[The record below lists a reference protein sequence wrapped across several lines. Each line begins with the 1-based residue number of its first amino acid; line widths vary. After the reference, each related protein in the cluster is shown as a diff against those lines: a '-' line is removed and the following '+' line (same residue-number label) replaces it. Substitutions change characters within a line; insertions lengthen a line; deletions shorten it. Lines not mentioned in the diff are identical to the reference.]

1 MYVKI
6 PKKDI
11 ERMEI
16 VKTDCK
22 LTLAQ
27 VVARYKPDYAI
38 NGGLYSMK
46 TGIVS
51 KIPLRINGKTI
62 ATSTDGYWMLGWNTG
77 SDIHMIH
84 SNMMDLCKYAVACST
99 MLKDG
104 ANTIFKF
111 TAAQGGT
118 RGRTGIGV
126 DPDNLHL
133 LVTTDKNGAMS
144 PYALRNEMKQNGAK
158 DAIMLDAGGSS
169 QMYAKGK
176 YYQDEKRKVS
186 YWILVW
192 TKKTVTTDPTEIAQ
206 KQPLKTASQCPFKEP
221 THTVKI
227 GTVGES
233 AKWVQWY
240 LKASVA
246 PELTVDG
253 TFYLKTRNAVIEFQ
267 KKYGLVA
274 DGMVGPATRAKMKE
288 IVKS

>member
-27 VVARYKPDYAI
+27 VVAKYEPDYAI
-38 NGGLYSMK
+38 NGGLYNMR
-46 TGIVS
+46 TGRVNP
-51 KIPLRINGKTI
+51 IPLRINGKTI
-62 ATSTDGYWMLGWNTG
+62 ATSKNGYWMLAWNTG
-77 SDIHMIH
+77 SDIRMIH
-84 SNMMDLCKYAVACST
+84 SNLMENSKYAVACST

-104 ANTIFKF
+104 ANSIFTF

-126 DPDNLHL
+126 DKDNLHL
-133 LVTTDKNGAMS
+133 LVTTDTNGAMS
-144 PYALRNEMKQNGAK
+144 PYALRDKMKENGAK

-176 YYQDEKRKVS
+176 YYQAEKRKVS

-192 TKKTVTTDPTEIAQ
+192 TKKATVAEPPKTTSE
-206 KQPLKTASQCPFKEP
+206 CPFKEP
-221 THTVKI
+221 TRTIKI
-227 GTVGES
+227 GAVGES
-233 AKWVQWY
+233 VKWIQWY
-240 LKASVA
+240 LKASTA
-246 PELTVDG
+246 PEMVVDG
-253 TFYLKTRNAVIEFQ
+253 TFYTKTRTAVIEFQ
-267 KKYGLVA
+267 KKYGLVT
-274 DGMVGPATRAKMKE
+274 DGIVGPATRTKMKE
-288 IVKS
+288 VVK

>member
-27 VVARYKPDYAI
+27 VVAKYKPDYAI
-38 NGGLYSMK
+38 NGGLYNMR
-46 TGIVS
+46 TGRVNP
-51 KIPLRINGKTI
+51 IPLRINGKTI
-62 ATSTDGYWMLGWNTG
+62 ATSTDGYWMFGWNEG
-77 SDIHMIH
+77 PDIHMIH
-84 SNMMDLCKYAVACST
+84 SNAMDHWKYVLACST

-133 LVTTDKNGAMS
+133 LVTTDTNGAIS
-144 PYALRNEMKQNGAK
+144 PYELRDKMKQNGAK

-176 YYQDEKRKVS
+176 YYQAEKRKVS

-192 TKKTVTTDPTEIAQ
+192 TKKATVAEPPKTTS
-206 KQPLKTASQCPFKEP
+206 KCPFKEP
-221 THTVKI
+221 TRTIKI
-227 GTVGES
+227 GAVGES
-233 AKWVQWY
+233 VKWIQWH
-240 LKASVA
+240 LKASTA
-246 PELTVDG
+246 PEMVVDG
-253 TFYLKTRNAVIEFQ
+253 TFYTKTRTAVIEFQ

-274 DGMVGPATRAKMKE
+274 DGIVGPATRTKMKE
-288 IVKS
+288 VAK

>member
-6 PKKDI
+6 PKKDLKRI
-11 ERMEI
+11 EI
-16 VKTDCK
+16 IKTDCK
-22 LTLAQ
+22 MTLRQ
-27 VVARYKPDYAI
+27 VVAKYKPDYAI

-46 TGIVS
+46 TGRVS

-62 ATSTDGYWMLGWNTG
+62 ATSKDGYWMFGWNEG
-77 SDIHMIH
+77 PDIHMIH
-84 SNMMDLCKYAVACST
+84 SNAMDHWKYALACST

-111 TAAQGGT
+111 TSEQDGT

-133 LVTTDKNGAMS
+133 LVTTDTNGAMS
-144 PYALRNEMKQNGAK
+144 PYALRDKMKQNGAK

-169 QMYAKGK
+169 QMYANGK
-176 YYQDEKRKVS
+176 YYYSEARKVS
-186 YWILVW
+186 YWVLVW
-192 TKKTVTTDPTEIAQ
+192 MKETTKTE
-206 KQPLKTASQCPFKEP
+206 PPKTATQCPFKEP
-221 THTVKI
+221 TRTVKI

>member
-27 VVARYKPDYAI
+27 VVAKYEPDYVI
-38 NGGLYSMK
+38 NGGLYNMR
-46 TGIVS
+46 TGRVNP
-51 KIPLRINGKTI
+51 IPLRINGKTI
-62 ATSTDGYWMLGWNTG
+62 ATSKNGYWMLAWNTG
-77 SDIHMIH
+77 SDIRMIH
-84 SNMMDLCKYAVACST
+84 SSLMENSKYAVAFST

-104 ANTIFKF
+104 ANSIFTF

-126 DPDNLHL
+126 DKDNLHL
-133 LVTTDKNGAMS
+133 LVTTDTNGAMS
-144 PYALRNEMKQNGAK
+144 PYALRDKMKENGAK

-176 YYQDEKRKVS
+176 YYQAEKRKVS

-192 TKKTVTTDPTEIAQ
+192 TKKSTVAEPQ
-206 KQPLKTASQCPFKEP
+206 KNTSDCPFKES
-221 THTVKI
+221 TRTIKI
-227 GTVGES
+227 GAVGES
-233 AKWVQWY
+233 VKWIQWH
-240 LKASVA
+240 LKASTASEMV
-246 PELTVDG
+246 VDG
-253 TFYLKTRNAVIEFQ
+253 TFYTKTRTAVIEFQ
-267 KKYGLVA
+267 KKYGLVT
-274 DGMVGPATRAKMKE
+274 DGIVGPATRTKMKE
-288 IVKS
+288 VVK

>member
-1 MYVKI
+1 M
-6 PKKDI
+6 
-11 ERMEI
+11 
-16 VKTDCK
+16 
-22 LTLAQ
+22 TLKQ
-27 VVARYKPDYAI
+27 VVAKYKPDYAI

-46 TGIVS
+46 TGRVS

-62 ATSTDGYWMLGWNTG
+62 ATSKDGYWMLGWNEG
-77 SDIHMIH
+77 PDIHMIH
-84 SNMMDLCKYAVACST
+84 SNAMDHWKYALACST

-111 TAAQGGT
+111 TSEQGGT

-133 LVTTDKNGAMS
+133 LVTTDTNGAIS
-144 PYALRNEMKQNGAK
+144 PYELRDKMKQNGAK

-169 QMYAKGK
+169 QMYANGK
-176 YYQDEKRKVS
+176 YYYSEARKVS
-186 YWILVW
+186 YWVLVW
-192 TKKTVTTDPTEIAQ
+192 TKETTKTEP
-206 KQPLKTASQCPFKEP
+206 PKTATQCPFKEP

-246 PELTVDG
+246 PEMVVDG
-253 TFYLKTRNAVIEFQ
+253 TFYTKTRTAVIEFQ

-288 IVKS
+288 IVK

>member
-38 NGGLYSMK
+38 NGGLYNMR
-46 TGIVS
+46 TGRVNP
-51 KIPLRINGKTI
+51 IPLRINWKTI
-62 ATSTDGYWMLGWNTG
+62 ATSTDGYWMLAWNNG
-77 SDIHMIH
+77 SDIRMIH
-84 SNMMDLCKYAVACST
+84 SSMMENSKYAVACST

-104 ANTIFKF
+104 ANSVFTF

-126 DPDNLHL
+126 DKDNLHL
-133 LVTTDKNGAMS
+133 LVTTDTNGAMS
-144 PYALRNEMKQNGAK
+144 PYALRDKMKENGAK

-176 YYQDEKRKVS
+176 YYQAEKRKVS

-192 TKKTVTTDPTEIAQ
+192 TKKATVAEPPKTTSE
-206 KQPLKTASQCPFKEP
+206 CPFKEP
-221 THTVKI
+221 TRTIKI
-227 GTVGES
+227 GAVGES
-233 AKWVQWY
+233 VKWIQWH
-240 LKASVA
+240 LKASTA
-246 PELTVDG
+246 PEMVVDG
-253 TFYLKTRNAVIEFQ
+253 TFYTKTRTAVIEFQ

-274 DGMVGPATRAKMKE
+274 DGIVGPATRTKMKE
-288 IVKS
+288 VAK

>member
-27 VVARYKPDYAI
+27 VVTKYKPDYAI
-38 NGGLYSMK
+38 NGGLYNMR
-46 TGIVS
+46 TGRVNP
-51 KIPLRINGKTI
+51 IPLRINGKTI
-62 ATSTDGYWMLGWNTG
+62 ATSKDGYWMLAWNTG
-77 SDIHMIH
+77 SDIRMIH
-84 SNMMDLCKYAVACST
+84 SSLMENSKYAVACST

-104 ANTIFKF
+104 ANSIFTF

-126 DPDNLHL
+126 DKDNLHL
-133 LVTTDKNGAMS
+133 LVTTDTNGAMS
-144 PYALRNEMKQNGAK
+144 PYALRDKMKENGTK

-169 QMYAKGK
+169 QMYAKGE
-176 YYQDEKRKVS
+176 YYQAEKRKVS

-192 TKKTVTTDPTEIAQ
+192 TKKATVAVPPKTTSE
-206 KQPLKTASQCPFKEP
+206 CPFKEP
-221 THTVKI
+221 TRTIKI
-227 GTVGES
+227 GAVGES
-233 AKWVQWY
+233 VKWIQWH
-240 LKASVA
+240 LKASTA
-246 PELTVDG
+246 PEMVVDG
-253 TFYLKTRNAVIEFQ
+253 TFYTKTRTAVIEFQ

-274 DGMVGPATRAKMKE
+274 DGIVGPATRSKMKE
-288 IVKS
+288 VVK

>member
-11 ERMEI
+11 ERMVI
-16 VKTDCK
+16 LKTDCK

-27 VVARYKPDYAI
+27 VVAKYEPDYAI
-38 NGGLYSMK
+38 NGGLYNMR
-46 TGIVS
+46 TGRVNP
-51 KIPLRINGKTI
+51 IPLRINGKTI
-62 ATSTDGYWMLGWNTG
+62 ATSKNGYWMLAWNTG
-77 SDIHMIH
+77 SDIRMIH
-84 SNMMDLCKYAVACST
+84 SNLMENSKYAVACST

-104 ANTIFKF
+104 ANSIFTF

-126 DPDNLHL
+126 DKDNLHL
-133 LVTTDKNGAMS
+133 LVTTDTNGAMS
-144 PYALRNEMKQNGAK
+144 PYALRDKMKENGAK

-176 YYQDEKRKVS
+176 YYQAEKRKVS

-192 TKKTVTTDPTEIAQ
+192 TKKSAVSEAPKNTSE
-206 KQPLKTASQCPFKEP
+206 CPFKEP

-246 PELTVDG
+246 PEMAVDG
-253 TFYLKTRNAVIEFQ
+253 MFYTKTRSAVVEFQ

-288 IVKS
+288 VLK

>member
-16 VKTDCK
+16 VKTYCN

-27 VVARYKPDYAI
+27 VVAKYEPDYAI
-38 NGGLYSMK
+38 NGGLYNMR
-46 TGIVS
+46 TGRVNP
-51 KIPLRINGKTI
+51 IPLRINGKTI
-62 ATSTDGYWMLGWNTG
+62 ATSKNGYWMLAWNTG
-77 SDIHMIH
+77 SDIRLIH
-84 SNMMDLCKYAVACST
+84 SNLMENSKYAVACST

-104 ANTIFKF
+104 ANSIFTF

-126 DPDNLHL
+126 DKDNLHL
-133 LVTTDKNGAMS
+133 LVTTDTNGAMS
-144 PYALRNEMKQNGAK
+144 PYALRDKMKENGAK

-176 YYQDEKRKVS
+176 YYQAEKRKVS

-192 TKKTVTTDPTEIAQ
+192 TKKATVAEP
-206 KQPLKTASQCPFKEP
+206 PKTASQCPFKEP
-221 THTVKI
+221 ARTIKI
-227 GTVGES
+227 GAVGES
-233 AKWVQWY
+233 VKWIQWH
-240 LKASVA
+240 LKASTA
-246 PELTVDG
+246 PEMVVDG
-253 TFYLKTRNAVIEFQ
+253 TFYTKTRTAVIEFQ

-274 DGMVGPATRAKMKE
+274 DGIVGPATRTKMKE
-288 IVKS
+288 VVK

>member
-27 VVARYKPDYAI
+27 VVAKYKPDYAI
-38 NGGLYSMK
+38 NGGLYNMR
-46 TGIVS
+46 TGRVNP
-51 KIPLRINGKTI
+51 IPLRINGKTI
-62 ATSTDGYWMLGWNTG
+62 ATSKNGYWMLAWNTG
-77 SDIHMIH
+77 SDIRMIH
-84 SNMMDLCKYAVACST
+84 SNLMENSKSAVACST

-104 ANTIFKF
+104 ANSIFTF

-126 DPDNLHL
+126 DKDNLHL
-133 LVTTDKNGAMS
+133 LVTTDTNGAMS
-144 PYALRNEMKQNGAK
+144 PYALRDKMKENGAK

-176 YYQDEKRKVS
+176 YYQAEKRKVS

-192 TKKTVTTDPTEIAQ
+192 TKRATVAEPPKNTSE
-206 KQPLKTASQCPFKEP
+206 CPFKEP
-221 THTVKI
+221 TKTIKI
-227 GTVGES
+227 GAVGES
-233 AKWVQWY
+233 VKWIQWH
-240 LKASVA
+240 LKASTA
-246 PELTVDG
+246 PEMVVDG
-253 TFYLKTRNAVIEFQ
+253 TFYTKTRTAVIEFQ
-267 KKYGLVA
+267 KKYGLVT
-274 DGMVGPATRAKMKE
+274 DGIVGPTTRTKMKE
-288 IVKS
+288 VAK

>member
-6 PKKDI
+6 QKKDI
-11 ERMEI
+11 KRIEI

-22 LTLAQ
+22 MTLRQ
-27 VVARYKPDYAI
+27 VVAKYKPDYAI

-46 TGIVS
+46 TGRVS

-62 ATSTDGYWMLGWNTG
+62 ATSKDGYWMLGWNEG
-77 SDIHMIH
+77 PDIHMIH
-84 SNMMDLCKYAVACST
+84 SNAMDHWKYALACST

-111 TAAQGGT
+111 TSEQGGT

-133 LVTTDKNGAMS
+133 LVTTDTNGAIS
-144 PYALRNEMKQNGAK
+144 PYELRDKMKQNGAK

-169 QMYAKGK
+169 QMYANGK
-176 YYQDEKRKVS
+176 YYYSEARKVS
-186 YWILVW
+186 YWVLVW
-192 TKKTVTTDPTEIAQ
+192 MKETTKTEPPKTFT
-206 KQPLKTASQCPFKEP
+206 QCPFKEP

-246 PELTVDG
+246 PEMVVDG
-253 TFYLKTRNAVIEFQ
+253 TFYTKTRTAVIESQ
-267 KKYGLVA
+267 KKYGLVS

-288 IVKS
+288 IVK

>member
-22 LTLAQ
+22 LALTQ
-27 VVARYKPDYAI
+27 VVAKYKPDYAI
-38 NGGLYSMK
+38 NGGLYNMR
-46 TGIVS
+46 TGRVN

-77 SDIHMIH
+77 SDVRMIH
-84 SNMMDLCKYAVACST
+84 SNTMDHCRYAVACST

-104 ANTIFKF
+104 ANSIFTF

-126 DPDNLHL
+126 DKDNLHL
-133 LVTTDKNGAMS
+133 LVTTDTNGAMS
-144 PYALRNEMKQNGAK
+144 PYALRDKMKENGAK

-176 YYQDEKRKVS
+176 YYQAEKRKVS

-192 TKKTVTTDPTEIAQ
+192 TKKNATDPPKTTQ
-206 KQPLKTASQCPFKEP
+206 KEPPKTASQCPFKEP
-221 THTVKI
+221 IGTVKI
-227 GTVGES
+227 GASGES
-233 AKWVQWY
+233 VKWIQWH
-240 LKASVA
+240 LRASTA
-246 PELTVDG
+246 PEMVVDG
-253 TFYLKTRNAVIEFQ
+253 TFYTKTKAAVIEFQ

-274 DGMVGPATRAKMKE
+274 DGIVGPATRTKMKE
-288 IVKS
+288 VVK

>member
-11 ERMEI
+11 ERIEI

-27 VVARYKPDYAI
+27 VVAKYKPDYAI

-46 TGIVS
+46 TGRVS
-51 KIPLRINGKTI
+51 KIPLRIDGKTI
-62 ATSTDGYWMLGWNTG
+62 ATSKDGYWMLGWNEG
-77 SDIHMIH
+77 PDIHRIH
-84 SNMMDLCKYAVACST
+84 SNAMDHWKYALACTT

-104 ANTIFKF
+104 VNTIFNF
-111 TAAQGGT
+111 TAAQGGI

-133 LVTTDKNGAMS
+133 FVTTDTNGAIS
-144 PYALRNEMKQNGAK
+144 PYALRDKMKQNGAK

-169 QMYAKGK
+169 QMYARGK
-176 YYQDEKRKVS
+176 YYYSEERKVS

-192 TKKTVTTDPTEIAQ
+192 LKKTVVAEPPKTD
-206 KQPLKTASQCPFKEP
+206 SQCPFKEP
-221 THTVKI
+221 ARNIVI
-227 GTVGES
+227 GASGES
-233 AKWVQWY
+233 AKWVQWH

-246 PELTVDG
+246 PELPVDG
-253 TFYLKTRNAVIEFQ
+253 TFYTLTRNAAIEFQ
-267 KKYGLVA
+267 KKYGLVP
-274 DGMVGPATRAKMKE
+274 DGIVGKATRTKMKE
-288 IVKS
+288 VVK